1 MSGIMELDCQS
12 SLNLLKVSPS
22 VVSVV
27 VSIGD
32 KIIRCGSG
40 TVIKIDHADNN
51 NNSTIATILTSAYV
65 IPDLE
70 HSGAETKVLVY
81 LSDAK
86 KTTAKLVGRDVHY
99 NLALIEITVNQTLQ
113 AANLQ
118 WLDDTVLIDECS
130 HTEAMSSSK
139 TMKVFP
145 GETIITLC
153 RRFHCGSRAVVSHG
167 SYILN
172 GRSYQKSYFNSQFLY
187 FSKERPKFDCQELL
201 YTTCKIAKDFI
212 GGPVIN
218 CNMAVIGVTFY
229 SRGYASFLPIN
240 VAIKWWEAI
249 EFNRKLCHPS
259 LGIAV
264 GSLLLWNLESVRDLV
279 YKFPE
284 ASKGLAVL
292 KVVPSSGAQ
301 AAGIVE
307 GDIIVKFDGKVL
319 SSSLE
324 FFEAIW
330 ERAGSA
336 VELVIVKVN
345 CDSPLHVN
353 LHIEDVPVEKFN
365 SWPVDEAPE
374 TTRQGPLTNFF

>member
-1 MSGIMELDCQS
+1 MELDCQS
-12 SLNLLKVSPS
+12 ALNLLKVSPS

-27 VSIGD
+27 VSIGG

-40 TVIKIDHADNN
+40 TVIKIDHADN

-81 LSDAK
+81 LSDGK

-153 RRFHCGSRAVVSHG
+153 RRYHCGSRAVVSHG
-167 SYILN
+167 SYIM
-172 GRSYQKSYFNSQFLY
+172 
-187 FSKERPKFDCQELL
+187 ERPKFDCQELL

-284 ASKGLAVL
+284 ASKGL
-292 KVVPSSGAQ
+292 VVPSSGAQ

-324 FFEAIW
+324 VSYLI
-330 ERAGSA
+330 
-336 VELVIVKVN
+336 
-345 CDSPLHVN
+345 
-353 LHIEDVPVEKFN
+353 
-365 SWPVDEAPE
+365 
-374 TTRQGPLTNFF
+374 T